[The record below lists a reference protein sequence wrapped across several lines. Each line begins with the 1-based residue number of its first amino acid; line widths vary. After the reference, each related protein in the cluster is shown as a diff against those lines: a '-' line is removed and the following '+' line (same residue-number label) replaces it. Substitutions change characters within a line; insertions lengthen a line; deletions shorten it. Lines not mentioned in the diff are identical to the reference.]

1 MQANSEPYLL
11 GTTSTP
17 LMTGAEEI
25 SRARRIRELRLQVW
39 EAIVDAEEGP
49 RAALEVFGAREE
61 PVPPKALSQLQRLG
75 RSEGRTPRTRQ
86 AVVAAMTELD
96 RSSDLSNDVLRVLRD
111 VDPRSENRAFQ
122 LHRAWRR
129 EKDRFVLAN
138 MGLVFKVA
146 GRFRHASLSLHDL
159 VQDGA
164 IGLMRAVDMFD
175 PDKGFRFSTYA
186 VWWIR
191 HAMGRALADRSRTIR
206 VPVHL
211 VTLQSKLRKEKPR
224 LAETLGREPSHR
236 ELADACNVSEER
248 VSLAEQAFSTSV
260 VSLDQPRQEGQD
272 PLELPDSDD
281 PREAL
286 EFRLSAH
293 SLETVFGGLD
303 NMEADIVRKRFGF
316 ERTPM
321 TLQEIGREYALSRE
335 RIRQI
340 ELRALEKMRASLS
353 RSA

>member
-1 MQANSEPYLL
+1 
-11 GTTSTP
+11 
-17 LMTGAEEI
+17 MTAAEEI
-25 SRARRIRELRLQVW
+25 SRARRIRELRTELW
-39 EAIVDAEEGP
+39 EALLTSEAGP
-49 RAALEVFGAREE
+49 RAILQALRERRDTA
-61 PVPPKALSQLQRLG
+61 PPKLTTHLQQWT
-75 RSEGRTPRTRQ
+75 RSAERSPRTTAD
-86 AVVAAMTELD
+86 AVAKLIEFD
-96 RSSDLSNDVLRVLRD
+96 RSSDFSSDVLRELRRTD
-111 VDPRSENRAFQ
+111 RNCEERAFA

-146 GRFRHASLSLHDL
+146 QRFRHASLSLHDL

-211 VTLQSKLRKEKPR
+211 VTLQSKLRKERPR
-224 LAETLGREPSHR
+224 LAESLGREPSQR
-236 ELADACNVSEER
+236 ELAAACNVSEER

-272 PLELPDSDD
+272 PLELADADD

-286 EFRLSAH
+286 EFHLSAH

-340 ELRALEKMRASLS
+340 ELRALEKMRASLV